1 MAPRTQLQTDLVS
14 ILGTSNVYFQPP
26 PDIELSYPCIIYSRT
41 DIHSDHANNKPY
53 KLVKEYM
60 VTVIDPDPDSL
71 IPDKVA
77 MMPQCSFDR
86 AFKADKLN
94 HDIFT
99 LMY

>member
-1 MAPRTQLQTDLVS
+1 MALRTQLQSDLVS

-26 PDIELSYPCIIYSRT
+26 SDFQLSYPCIIYSRS
-41 DIHSDHANNKPY
+41 DIHSEHANNKPY
-53 KLVKEYM
+53 KLLKEYTI
-60 VTVIDPDPDSL
+60 TVIDQDPDSL

-77 MMPQCSFDR
+77 MLPQCSFDR

-99 LMY
+99 LLY